1 MKIKPMHLGK
11 TLESPW
17 IFFLLSSLSLF
28 LSLQNLEISLFSL
41 YLAELDTH
49 KWARYG
55 LDLLFYLILL
65 QNSNY
70 AHAY

>member
-41 YLAELDTH
+41 YLAEHTLDN
-49 KWARYG
+49 G
-55 LDLLFYLILL
+55 QGMVLSFSFI
-65 QNSNY
+65 
-70 AHAY
+70 